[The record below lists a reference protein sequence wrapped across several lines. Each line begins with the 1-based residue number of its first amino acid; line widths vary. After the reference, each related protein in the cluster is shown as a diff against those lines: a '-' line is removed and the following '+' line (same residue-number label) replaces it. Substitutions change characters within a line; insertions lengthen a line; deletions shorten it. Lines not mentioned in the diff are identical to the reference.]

1 MNEQMH
7 KERIKIEGLK
17 GKRGLIKDYILITIG
32 VLFVTIGVYFF
43 KFPNNFATGGVTGL
57 AMILSDAF
65 SFKISAATIVLILNV
80 ILLIV
85 GYIFLGKKFGNRT
98 LYGSLLFSLSLS
110 ALEILVPMQGPIT
123 QEPLLELA
131 FAVMFPALGSAIL
144 FNIGA
149 STGGTDVVAM
159 LLKKY
164 THLDI
169 GKSLLITDFLLTVAG
184 FTVFSVT
191 TVLMSLLGLLI
202 KSTLVDSIIESINL
216 NKYFTIITKYP
227 KEICDY
233 ITKNIHRSATV
244 MDGKGAFTGEDR
256 KIILT
261 VMSRSQAVQLRTYV
275 KEVDPEAFILI
286 TNTSEIIGRGF
297 RD

>member
-286 TNTSEIIGRGF
+286 TSTSEIIGRGF